1 MSQDFLYQDTQISE
15 LHETR
20 HKWLLDYI
28 IASGVDK
35 LAELGCGSG
44 RLLWKILQHTDCQVT
59 GLDDSGLSVMQARG
73 NMAAFLTD
81 EPSRV
86 RLLVSSYLNAL
97 SDLHAMPLI
106 IMTETIEHIMPT
118 DLSRVE
124 QNVFGNM
131 APKRLVMTT
140 PNAEFNIV
148 YGLAAGQYRD
158 PDHKFEWS
166 RQKFK
171 QWSQGVASR
180 HGYQVSFTGIGD
192 YEPGLGHPTQVAIF
206 AKNATA
212 YLP

>member
-1 MSQDFLYQDTQISE
+1 MNNDFPHQDTQISE
-15 LHETR
+15 LHESR
-20 HKWLLDYI
+20 HQWLLDYV

-59 GLDDSGLSVMQARG
+59 GVDDSGLSVMQARD
-73 NMAAFLTD
+73 NIAAFLMG
-81 EPSRV
+81 EPPRA
-86 RLLVSSYLNAL
+86 RLQVNSYLDPL
-97 SDLHAMPLI
+97 PDLQAISLI

-131 APKRLVMTT
+131 TPKQLVMTT

-148 YGLAAGQYRD
+148 YGLSAGQYRD

-180 HGYQVSFTGIGD
+180 NGYQVSFAGIGD
-192 YEPGLGHPTQVAIF
+192 YEPGLGQPTQVAIF
-206 AKNATA
+206 AKNKAIDC
-212 YLP
+212 